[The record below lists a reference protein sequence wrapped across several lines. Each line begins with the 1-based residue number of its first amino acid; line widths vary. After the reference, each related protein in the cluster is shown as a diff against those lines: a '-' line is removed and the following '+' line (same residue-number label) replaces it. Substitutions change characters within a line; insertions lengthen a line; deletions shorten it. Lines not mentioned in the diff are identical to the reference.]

1 MISRRG
7 FVVGSGALAVALP
20 WRRSFANS
28 PPRVVVVGGGFGGA
42 TAARFVK
49 RFAPNASVTLIERSP
64 AFTACPFSNLVVASL
79 RDMAQQRFGYDGVAR
94 DGVDVVIDEVV
105 EVDAEK
111 NRVRTAGGSSF
122 EYDRLILSPGI
133 DPIWD
138 GIDGYDESA
147 AGSMPHAW
155 GAGEQTVNLRN
166 RLRAMPDGGLVVI
179 AAPANPFR
187 CPPGPYE
194 RASLIAHYLKTNKP
208 RSKLVILDSKDAFS
222 KKPLF
227 TAAWQRF
234 YGDMISWQGAGD
246 GGSVVAVDAGRGLVL
261 TDFDEYAPAVAN
273 IIPPQCAAAIARSA
287 GATDRSGWCP
297 IDPVTFESTLLRG
310 VHVIG
315 DAAMANAMPKSAF
328 AANAQGKVCA
338 AQVVRALAGEPP
350 VTPVLANTCY
360 SLVTP
365 EYGISVVGVYRPGRR
380 FDPVEGAGGTS
391 PIDASDDYR
400 STEARYASSWFS
412 TITGEVFG

>member
-1 MISRRG
+1 MISRRR
-7 FVVGSGALAVALP
+7 FFVGSGALAAALP
-20 WRRSFANS
+20 LRRSFANTK
-28 PPRVVVVGGGFGGA
+28 PRVVVVGGGFGGA

-79 RDMAQQRFGYDGVAR
+79 RDLAQQRFGYDGVAG
-94 DGVDVVIDEVV
+94 DGVDVVIDAVT

-111 NRVRTAGGSSF
+111 NRVRTSRGSSF
-122 EYDRLILSPGI
+122 DYDRLILSPGI
-133 DPIWD
+133 DLIWG

-147 AGSMPHAW
+147 AESMPHAW
-155 GAGEQTVNLRN
+155 AAGEQTMNLRN

-208 RSKLVILDSKDAFS
+208 RSKLIILDSKDAFS

-227 TAAWQRF
+227 MAAWRRF

-246 GGSVVAVDAGRGLVL
+246 GGGVVAVDAGRGLL
-261 TDFDEYAPAVAN
+261 RTDFDEYAPAVAN
-273 IIPPQCAAAIARSA
+273 VIPPQRAAAIARVA

-297 IDPVTFESTLLRG
+297 IDPVTFESTILPD

-315 DAAMANAMPKSAF
+315 DAAIANAMPKSAF
-328 AANAQGKVCA
+328 AANAQGKICA

-350 VTPVLANTCY
+350 ATPVLANTCY

-365 EYGISVVGVYRPGRR
+365 EYGISVVGVYRPGER

-391 PIDASDDYR
+391 PIDASDDFR

-412 TITGEVFG
+412 TITREVYG